1 MTPPQRWLVLVH
13 HLPPK
18 PDYLR
23 VKLRRRLTR
32 LGAIPLRN
40 SVYVL
45 PHRAESLEDFQW
57 LAAEIRGDGGDAI
70 LCDSR
75 FVDGVT
81 DHDIVGQ
88 FNEQANARYLEIEH
102 AAREAPTHQR
112 SAGGSIDA
120 RSALHQEHARLTKQI
135 HDAERSDFFGAAG
148 RTKATDALDALRRA
162 FSARAENEGSVDVAA
177 NAPAEALGRGRV
189 WVTRAGVF
197 VDRMASAWLIRRFI
211 DPDARF
217 KLVRGTRYTPE
228 PGEVRFDMPR
238 GEYTHQGGRC
248 TFEVLCVSF
257 GLDDD
262 ALIAIGEIVHDIDLK
277 DDAFGRPETDG
288 IRVVLEGIAEASA
301 DDDARL
307 ELAARL
313 FDGLFAQYS
322 SRRQTS

>member
-1 MTPPQRWLVLVH
+1 
-13 HLPPK
+13 
-18 PDYLR
+18 
-23 VKLRRRLTR
+23 
-32 LGAIPLRN
+32 
-40 SVYVL
+40 VL

-57 LAAEIRGDGGDAI
+57 LAAEVRSDGGDAV

-81 DHDIVGQ
+81 DDDIVGQ
-88 FNEQANARYLEIEH
+88 FNEQAAARYLEIEH
-102 AAREAPTHQR
+102 AAREALTQHR
-112 SAGGSIDA
+112 SAGGSVDA
-120 RSALHQEHARLTKQI
+120 RSGLHQEHARLTKLI
-135 HDAERSDFFGAAG
+135 HDTERSDFFGSAG
-148 RTKATDALDALRRA
+148 RSKATEAVDALHRA
-162 FSARAENEGSVDVAA
+162 FAARAESDPAADSPANAVAA
-177 NAPAEALGRGRV
+177 AIGRGRV

-211 DPDARF
+211 DPDAHF
-217 KLVRGTRYTPE
+217 KLVRGTRYTPL

-248 TFEVLCVSF
+248 TFEVLCVDF
-257 GLDDD
+257 GLDDE

-288 IRVVLEGIAEASA
+288 IRLVLEGIAEASP

-307 ELAARL
+307 QLSARV

-322 SRRQTS
+322 SRRRSP